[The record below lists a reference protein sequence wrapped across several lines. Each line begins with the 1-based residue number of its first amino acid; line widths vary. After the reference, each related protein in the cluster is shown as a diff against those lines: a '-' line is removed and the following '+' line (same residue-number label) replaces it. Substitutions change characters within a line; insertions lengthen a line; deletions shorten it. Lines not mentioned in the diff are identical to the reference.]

1 MEERNIEQF
10 IEELT
15 KVRPSM
21 LNDEALKLF
30 NTIMAILD
38 ERDKLKEEIKHI
50 NVRITTKLKIA
61 QEEYKEFT
69 ERGQHQLALVESGKI
84 GVLQELLEGE

>member
-1 MEERNIEQF
+1 MEDIENL

-30 NTIMAILD
+30 NTIMAVLD
-38 ERDKLKEEIKHI
+38 EREKLKEEIKLM
-50 NVRITTKLKIA
+50 NLRITTKLKIA
-61 QEEYKEFT
+61 QEEYKELN
-69 ERGQHQLALVESGKI
+69 EKGQHQLALVRSGKI